1 MIKLNEWINKKQT
14 GIDREL
20 FKNHFNFQRPSDML
34 KMVYQKNDK
43 KKNNGLVNLIKGALN
58 GLKKEIEKM
67 SEDEKESEKSNEIID
82 IVEKFLEFNKQMQ
95 EGQGL
100 KILPPNQM
108 LSRLPISLAQLK
120 AGNISEKLKS
130 EIIQL
135 LHSLY
140 RSKTLTKN
148 IYKSLGGTI

>member
-14 GIDREL
+14 GTDREL

-34 KMVYQKNDK
+34 KMVYHKNDK
-43 KKNNGLVNLIKGALN
+43 KKNNGLVNLIKGGLN

-82 IVEKFLEFNKQMQ
+82 IVETFLEFHKQMQ

-108 LSRLPISLAQLK
+108 LSRFL
-120 AGNISEKLKS
+120 
-130 EIIQL
+130 
-135 LHSLY
+135 
-140 RSKTLTKN
+140 
-148 IYKSLGGTI
+148 